1 MKSLVNYALTYAQ
14 LNFKVFPMKVNSK
27 NEQVL
32 KSWDKEATND
42 IKQIIQWFTNKDYNI
57 GIKTGEGLIVIDVDN
72 INGQNGNQSIL
83 PYLNKFPK
91 TRIVKT
97 SNNRFHL
104 YYYVDREIKSKTH
117 LYDGINISGDGSYV
131 IAPPSM
137 IDDKAYIVYEDR
149 PIAKANEMVYDF
161 LNIKPTENNY
171 DDYKI
176 TWKSALSM
184 SCAELMESQDIISKF
199 LPIGVTL
206 MAAPAKMGKTFLNM
220 QLANTVACGGD
231 FLGHQCKKSSV
242 YYLAFED
249 PEHNQIER
257 LKNSSFKIAQGY
269 DIEICPP
276 YQNSFDLEKKILNYL
291 HFNSNLGV
299 VIIDTFEK
307 IRPHS
312 DRTYTVEYK
321 EVTKYHELGLK
332 YDIAIILVMH
342 TIKNTNDVNVFANIS
357 GSAGT
362 LAAVDG
368 LMVMLRN
375 RYNEKIKMLYLDGKG
390 IPANTIYLKQ
400 DDNMSFYKI
409 EMKDDTKDI
418 DPDLQFIIRY
428 VIEND
433 KYTGSCE
440 KLGVYA
446 KVNNCNGK
454 HIRTLLDNN
463 EDILKSFFISY
474 EVLQR
479 TSKSRQVKLV
489 YYGDE
494 CYGNDAND
502 EMTNK

>member
-1 MKSLVNYALTYAQ
+1 MKSLMNYALTYAQ

-32 KSWDKEATND
+32 ESWKEEATND
-42 IKQIIQWFTNKDYNI
+42 TKQITQWFTNKDYNI
-57 GIKTGEGLIVIDVDN
+57 GIKTGDGLIVIDVDSLN
-72 INGQNGNQSIL
+72 RKNGNQSIL

-91 TRIVKT
+91 TRVVKT
-97 SNNRFHL
+97 PDDRFHL
-104 YYYVDREIKSKTH
+104 YYYVDREINSKAH
-117 LYDGINISGDGSYV
+117 LHDGINISGDGSYV

-137 IDDKAYIVYEDR
+137 IDDKAYIVHEDR
-149 PIAKANEMVYDF
+149 PIAKANEAVYDF
-161 LNIKPTENNY
+161 LNIKPAEKTSNNF
-171 DDYKI
+171 KI

-184 SCAELMESQDIISKF
+184 SHAELMESQDIISEL

-291 HFNSNLGV
+291 HFNSSLGV

-307 IRPHS
+307 IRPHA

-332 YDIAIILVMH
+332 YGIAIILVMH
-342 TIKNTNDVNVFANIS
+342 TIKNTNDVNVFTNIS

-362 LAAVDG
+362 LAAADG
-368 LMVMLRN
+368 LMVMLKN
-375 RYNEKIKMLYLDGKG
+375 RYNEKIKVLHLDGKG
-390 IPANTIYLKQ
+390 IPADTIYLKQ

-409 EMKDDTKDI
+409 DMKDDTKDI
-418 DPDLQFIIRY
+418 DPDLQLIIRY

-433 KYTGSCE
+433 KYSGACE
-440 KLGVYA
+440 KLAVGAGVT
-446 KVNNCNGK
+446 NCNGK
-454 HIRTLLDNN
+454 HIRSLLDKHKT
-463 EDILKSFFISY
+463 ILEMYFIRY
-474 EVLQR
+474 TVPPR
-479 TSKSRQVKLV
+479 TSFSRKIELV
-489 YYGDE
+489 FYGEDRFD
-494 CYGNDAND
+494 NDAND
-502 EMTNK
+502 EMTKK